1 MSINSSSPSNFI
13 SNQEMLVWM
22 QEKTDGIYGHMRGEM
37 DTSNQRAHAEDAL
50 NDIKAKLLELKTNGG
65 NTDDLRLTINATL
78 EQYPDIPEVA
88 KVLQPFATE
97 LNGRHEL
104 LLENQLKVAAYQA
117 QKTANLSTSRSNAP
131 PPHYDTSPVKLSSDQ
146 IENWTKDITAKVEN
160 LSKQDQLGLINL
172 QEFNAQLNQAK
183 QTASA
188 LMDAADK
195 SANAIINHIS

>member
-1 MSINSSSPSNFI
+1 MSINTSPSNYI
-13 SNQEMLVWM
+13 SNQEILTWM
-22 QEKTDGIYGHMRGEM
+22 QEKTDGIYGHMRSEM
-37 DTSNQRAHAEDAL
+37 DTSNQRARAEDAL
-50 NDIKAKLLELKTNGG
+50 NDIKAKILELKTNGG
-65 NTDDLRLTINATL
+65 NTDDLRLAINDTL
-78 EQYPDIPEVA
+78 DQYPDIPEVA
-88 KVLQPFATE
+88 KVLQPFATD

-104 LLENQLKVAAYQA
+104 MLENQMKVAAYQA
-117 QKTANLSTSRSNAP
+117 QKTTTPNNARANAP
-131 PPHYDTSPVKLSSDQ
+131 PPRLDTSPVKLSSDQ